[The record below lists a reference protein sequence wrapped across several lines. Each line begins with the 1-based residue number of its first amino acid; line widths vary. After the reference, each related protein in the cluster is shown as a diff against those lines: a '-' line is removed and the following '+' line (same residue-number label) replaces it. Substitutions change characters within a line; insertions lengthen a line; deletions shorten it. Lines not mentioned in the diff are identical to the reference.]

1 MVIIAISATRIVRRV
16 RGAMRLAVRGVK
28 VGITWTSK
36 TPAAH
41 AHQHVPINNT
51 VTTGKIPTTQF
62 ASGAMITA
70 PLAMT
75 YTSALATPVKMIYYM
90 TTTGGCKETLA
101 NCAIQTARSVMD
113 MVTRTAKSANKAI
126 TLILCT
132 IQMLV

>member
-36 TPAAH
+36 TPAAPVC
-41 AHQHVPINNT
+41 QHVPINNT

-75 YTSALATPVKMIYYM
+75 YTSALVTHAKTTYYM
-90 TTTGGCKETLA
+90 TTTGGSKETLA